1 MSPEQVQQYRSLIKK
16 VITTMGMY
24 SKEAEDLILGSG
36 LYESRYRYIRQIGS
50 GIAKSFWQVEVATAQ
65 DNINSYLKYR
75 QSRARLCASAA
86 LVPVQYVSK
95 GIRDE
100 EVGDML
106 EANIAYGIMH
116 CRLKYYRV
124 PKKLP
129 SDLEGQAAYY
139 KKYYNS
145 AHGKASEEEY
155 IEQYKEAIL

>member
-1 MSPEQVQQYRSLIKK
+1 
-16 VITTMGMY
+16 
-24 SKEAEDLILGSG
+24 
-36 LYESRYRYIRQIGS
+36 
-50 GIAKSFWQVEVATAQ
+50 
-65 DNINSYLKYR
+65 
-75 QSRARLCASAA
+75 
-86 LVPVQYVSK
+86 
-95 GIRDE
+95 
-100 EVGDML
+100 ML